1 MNLKHQNEIEPETDL
16 VLVVLINLTNRNN
29 IRFGF
34 PDESEASKRNR
45 AENRFGLLGMTSCGL
60 TT

>member
-1 MNLKHQNEIEPETDL
+1 MVEPETDL

-29 IRFGF
+29 IAENRFGF

-45 AENRFGLLGMTSCGL
+45 AENRLGFGGPDQSDKSK
-60 TT
+60 